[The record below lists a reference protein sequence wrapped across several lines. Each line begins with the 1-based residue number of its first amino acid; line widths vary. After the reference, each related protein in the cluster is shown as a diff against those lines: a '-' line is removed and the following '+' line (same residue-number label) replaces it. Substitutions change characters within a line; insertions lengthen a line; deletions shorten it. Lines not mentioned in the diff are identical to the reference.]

1 MQSCRKCPDA
11 VAEIRGG
18 MEAPQLTGCVQ
29 LYQEKG
35 CVLIVA
41 RVSGLPGES
50 KTGFFGFHI
59 HQGESCSGTDFS
71 KTGSHYNPTGQA
83 HPKHAGDLP
92 PLLSCRGNAY
102 LSVKTDRFT
111 CSGTDFSKTGSH
123 YNPTGQA
130 HPKHAGDLPPLLS
143 CRGNAYLSVKTD
155 RFTANEIIGRTVGSH
170 YNPTGQA
177 HPKHAGDLPP
187 LLSCRGNAYLSVKTD
202 RFTANEII
210 GRTVVIHSDP
220 DDFNTQPA
228 GNAGKKIAC
237 GVIRKRR

>member
-1 MQSCRKCPDA
+1 MQYCRKCPDA
-11 VAEIRGG
+11 VAQIRGG
-18 MEAPQLTGCVQ
+18 IEAPQLSGCVEFC
-29 LYQEKG
+29 QEDG

-41 RVSGLPGES
+41 RISGLPES
-50 KTGFFGFHI
+50 ETGFFGFHI
-59 HQGESCSGTDFS
+59 HQGKSCSGTDFS
-71 KTGSHYNPTGQA
+71 KTGSHYN
-83 HPKHAGDLP
+83 
-92 PLLSCRGNAY
+92 S
-102 LSVKTDRFT
+102 
-111 CSGTDFSKTGSH
+111 
-123 YNPTGQA
+123 
-130 HPKHAGDLPPLLS
+130 
-143 CRGNAYLSVKTD
+143 
-155 RFTANEIIGRTVGSH
+155 
-170 YNPTGQA
+170 TGQA